1 MLDSQ
6 GADTYMLRARIT
18 ASPKQIGKDSA
29 NRMQRAR
36 SMLRCSLFSL
46 IEGKVTPYFVPL
58 QTFLHLFLQLVAT
71 NDFQGDKSIIHPQ
84 NLTYQD
90 EPAERTGD

>member
-1 MLDSQ
+1 MYESD
-6 GADTYMLRARIT
+6 
-18 ASPKQIGKDSA
+18 GKDSA

-58 QTFLHLFLQLVAT
+58 QTFSLLFLQLVAT
-71 NDFQGDKSIIHPQ
+71 TVPTGDKSTSLILNLSQIVSNLRHITFPQ
-84 NLTYQD
+84 AL
-90 EPAERTGD
+90 

>member
-1 MLDSQ
+1 MYESD
-6 GADTYMLRARIT
+6 
-18 ASPKQIGKDSA
+18 GKDSA

-58 QTFLHLFLQLVAT
+58 QTFLLLFLQLVAT
-71 NDFQGDKSIIHPQ
+71 TVPTGDKSTSLIINVSQIVSNSRQITFPQ
-84 NLTYQD
+84 AL
-90 EPAERTGD
+90 

>member
-1 MLDSQ
+1 MYESD
-6 GADTYMLRARIT
+6 
-18 ASPKQIGKDSA
+18 GKDSA

-58 QTFLHLFLQLVAT
+58 QTFSLLFLQLVAT
-71 NDFQGDKSIIHPQ
+71 PVPTGDKSGKLPQ
-84 NLTYQD
+84 NLSCQNDYYIFSLKIFLSFINIMYLCTL
-90 EPAERTGD
+90 EI